1 MNMTLFEL
9 VGSIF
14 IKNADANDKI
24 GDTSK
29 KAKDM
34 ATVIG
39 SAMQTAGDKITAVG
53 KALAPVSA
61 VVGTALGASVK
72 GASDFTDGMSKM
84 STLFDTTQTS
94 VSDLSK
100 EFLSLSNKTGLSAT
114 ELAEAGY
121 QALSAGQTVEDVAG
135 FVETAGNLAKAGF
148 TTTTTAVDVLTTA
161 INAYGEEAGTAEEI
175 SNKLVRTQN
184 LGKTT
189 VDELASSMG
198 KIIPTASSM
207 GVNIDN
213 LTSGY
218 VSLTK
223 QGIATAEATTYMNS
237 MLNELGDSGT
247 KLGGVLQA
255 KTGKSFQEL
264 MDEGYSLADVL
275 QITKD
280 YADENN
286 IAYNELWGSAEA
298 GKAGLAILNG
308 GVEEFNSTVETMA
321 SDTNDVGEALDKLN
335 TPSVKAKKALN
346 QIKNSGIELGT
357 SLLTALLPTID
368 KVASGVE
375 KVTTWFS
382 GLDDRTRTIIG
393 TVMAFVA
400 GLSPVLM
407 VGGKVVKGVGTCI
420 KLIPKIKTAIS
431 AVSGGFKALWAL
443 LSANPIVLI
452 IGAIVALVAGFI
464 YLWNTSETFRN
475 FWINLW
481 NSVKEIVSSV
491 VSAVVTFFTDLWNQ
505 IVTIF
510 TSIAETVSA
519 VWETI
524 KNAVQVGIMVI
535 VEILNLAFTL
545 ITLPFRFIWEN
556 CKNIII
562 KVWDAIKTA
571 ISNRINA
578 IKTVLTVVMNA
589 IKTVISTA
597 WNAIKSVISTV
608 LNAIRSVVS
617 SVWNA
622 IKSVVTTVL
631 NAIKS
636 VISTVWNSIKSV
648 VTSVMNA
655 IKTTISN
662 VWNSAKSVVTNAI
675 NGIKTTISTGL
686 NNAKSTV
693 TSVLNAIKSKF
704 SSIMDGAKNIVS
716 NGINAIKS
724 KFNFSWSLP
733 HLSLPHFSVSGS
745 FSLNPPSV
753 PHFDVDWYKKAMDN
767 PFMFTRPT
775 IFDVNP
781 LTGTAKGAGEAGD
794 EVMIGKNTMLGMIQ
808 EAVAGEIGN
817 MTDVLNAV
825 LERIFRL
832 LSEFLPELAHMDM
845 VLDSGALVAELA
857 PAMDSE
863 LGKIIKHKERG
874 N

>member
-1 MNMTLFEL
+1 MTLFEL

-14 IKNADANDKI
+14 IKNTDANEEID
-24 GDTSK
+24 GTTK

-34 ATVIG
+34 ATVVG
-39 SAMQTAGDKITAVG
+39 SAMQTAGDKITKVG

-61 VVGTALGASVK
+61 VVGGALGASVK
-72 GASDFTDGMSKM
+72 GASDFSDGMSKM

-94 VSDLSK
+94 VTDLSK

-121 QALSAGQTVEDVAG
+121 QALSAGQSVEDVAG

-161 INAYGEEAGTAEEI
+161 INAYGDEAGTADEI

-223 QGIATAEATTYMNS
+223 QGIATAEATTYMNG

-247 KLGGVLQA
+247 TLGGIIKE
-255 KTGKSFQEL
+255 KTGMSFQEC
-264 MDEGYSLADVL
+264 MDSGMSLADVL

-280 YADENN
+280 YADENG
-286 IAYNELWGSAEA
+286 IAYNELWGSMEA

-308 GVEEFNSTVETMA
+308 GVDEFNSTVETMA
-321 SDTNDVGEALDKLN
+321 SKTDDVGDALDKLD
-335 TPSVKAKKALN
+335 TPSVKAKKAIN
-346 QIKNSGIELGT
+346 QVKNSGIELGT
-357 SLLTALLPTID
+357 SLLSALLPTIE
-368 KVASGVE
+368 KVAGGVE

-382 GLDDRTRTIIG
+382 GLDDRTKTIIG
-393 TVMAFVA
+393 TVMALIA
-400 GLSPVLM
+400 GLSPALM
-407 VGGKVVKGVGTCI
+407 VGGKVVKGVGTFI
-420 KLIPKIKTAIS
+420 KIIPKVKAGLS
-431 AVSGGFKALWAL
+431 MLSGGFKALWGI
-443 LSANPIVLI
+443 LSANPIILI
-452 IGAIVALVAGFI
+452 IGVIAGLVAGFI
-464 YLWNTSETFRN
+464 YLWNTSEEFRN

-481 NSVKEIVSSV
+481 NNVKEIVSSV
-491 VSAVVTFFTDLWNQ
+491 VTAVVTFFTDLWNQ
-505 IVTIF
+505 VVSIF
-510 TSIAETVSA
+510 NSIAETVSA

-524 KNAVQVGIMVI
+524 KNAVQLGIMMI
-535 VEILNLAFTL
+535 AEIINIGVTL
-545 ITLPFRFIWEN
+545 ITLPFQFIWEN
-556 CKNIII
+556 CKGIII
-562 KVWDAIKTA
+562 TA
-571 ISNRINA
+571 WEA
-578 IKTVLTVVMNA
+578 IKTVVSTGINAVRTVITTILNA
-589 IKTVISTA
+589 IRNVFSTVWNGIKNLLTPILTAIRTTISSV
-597 WNAIKSVISTV
+597 WNGIKSVI
-608 LNAIRSVVS
+608 
-617 SVWNA
+617 
-622 IKSVVTTVL
+622 TTVL
-631 NAIKS
+631 TAIRT
-636 VISTVWNSIKSV
+636 VITTVWNGIRTT

-655 IKTTISN
+655 IRSVISS
-662 VWNSAKSVVTNAI
+662 VWNGAKSIVSSAI
-675 NGIKTTISTGL
+675 NGIRTTISSGL
-686 NNAKSTV
+686 NGAKSIV

-704 SSIMDGAKNIVS
+704 SSIMNSAKSIVS
-716 NGINAIKS
+716 SGIEAIKS

-753 PHFDVDWYKKAMDN
+753 PHFGVDWYKKAMDN
-767 PFMFTRPT
+767 PFMFTKPT
-775 IFDVNP
+775 IFGVNP

-794 EVMIGKNTMLGMIQ
+794 EVMIGKNTMLGMIR

-817 MTDVLNAV
+817 MTEMLNTI
-825 LERIFRL
+825 LDKIFRL
-832 LSEFLPELAHMDM
+832 LSEYLPDLANMSM
-845 VLDSGALVAELA
+845 VLDSGVLVGQLA
-857 PAMDSE
+857 PSMDTE
-863 LGKIIKHKERG
+863 FGKIIKHKERG

>member
-1 MNMTLFEL
+1 MTLFEL

-161 INAYGEEAGTAEEI
+161 INAYGAEAGTAEEI

-382 GLDDRTRTIIG
+382 GLDDGTKNVIG
-393 TVMAFVA
+393 AIMAFVA

-556 CKNIII
+556 CKDIII
-562 KVWDAIKTA
+562 AVWE
-571 ISNRINA
+571 A
-578 IKTVLTVVMNA
+578 IKTVITDRINTIKTILTVVMNA
-589 IKTVISTA
+589 IRTVISTA
-597 WNAIKSVISTV
+597 WNAIKSVITTV

-794 EVMIGKNTMLGMIQ
+794 EVMIGKNTMLGMIR

-832 LSEFLPELAHMDM
+832 LSEYLPELAHMDM

>member
-1 MNMTLFEL
+1 MTLFEL

-24 GDTSK
+24 GDTTK

-34 ATVIG
+34 ATVVG
-39 SAMQTAGDKITAVG
+39 SAMQTAGDKITKVG

-161 INAYGEEAGTAEEI
+161 INAYGAEAGTAEEI

-198 KIIPTASSM
+198 RIIPTASSM

-247 KLGGVLQA
+247 TLGGVL
-255 KTGKSFQEL
+255 KDRTGKSFQEL

-321 SDTNDVGEALDKLN
+321 SDTNDVGDALDKLN

-407 VGGKVVKGVGTCI
+407 VGGKVVKGVGTFI
-420 KLIPKIKTAIS
+420 TLIPKIKTAIS

-481 NSVKEIVSSV
+481 NSVKEVVSSV
-491 VSAVVTFFTDLWNQ
+491 VTAVVTFFTDLWNQ

-556 CKNIII
+556 CKDIII

-589 IKTVISTA
+589 IKTVITTV

-608 LNAIRSVVS
+608 LNAIKSVVS

-636 VISTVWNSIKSV
+636 VISSVWNSIKSV

-675 NGIKTTISTGL
+675 NGIKSTISTGL
-686 NNAKSTV
+686 NNAKTTV

-704 SSIMDGAKNIVS
+704 SSIMNSAKSIVS
-716 NGINAIKS
+716 SGIEAIKS

-767 PFMFTRPT
+767 PFMFTKPT

-808 EAVAGEIGN
+808 DAVAGEIGN

-832 LSEFLPELAHMDM
+832 LSEYLPEFAHMDM
-845 VLDSGALVAELA
+845 VLDSGVLVGELA
-857 PAMDSE
+857 PSMDNE

>member
-61 VVGTALGASVK
+61 VVGSALGASVK

-382 GLDDRTRTIIG
+382 GLDDGTKNVIG
-393 TVMAFVA
+393 AIMAFVA

-505 IVTIF
+505 IITIF

-556 CKNIII
+556 CKDIII
-562 KVWDAIKTA
+562 AVWE
-571 ISNRINA
+571 A
-578 IKTVLTVVMNA
+578 IKTVITDRINTIKTILTVVMNA

-686 NNAKSTV
+686 NNAKATV
-693 TSVLNAIKSKF
+693 TSVLTAIKNKF

-845 VLDSGALVAELA
+845 VLDSGVLVAELA
-857 PAMDSE
+857 PSMDTE